1 MLRNYRGEE
10 IQKQMQAKDIFLK
23 GASWKGI
30 AEEAPQ
36 AYKDI
41 DEVIRVSDSL
51 GIGKS
56 VVRVVPLGVIKG

>member
-1 MLRNYRGEE
+1 MKKN
-10 IQKQMQAKDIFLK
+10 IQVK

-30 AEEAPQ
+30 AEEAPD

-41 DEVIRVSDSL
+41 DEVIKVSKEA
-51 GIGKS
+51 GIGKP